1 MGRKRS
7 SELPAGNDSGSDKDP
22 RFVEALARGLAMLRV
37 FRPDDRWL
45 SHREIVK
52 RTGLPAATVSRLAFT
67 LVSLG
72 YLRHRS
78 EAGEYALSLAVLGLG
93 FSVLSNFEVGRVARP
108 YMQVLAD
115 QCQAAVSLGVRHELN
130 MVYVA
135 HCRSRARLTLGLDVG
150 ARMPAVRT
158 AMGRAV
164 LAVMALPER
173 EALLRRAEAES
184 PTAWPAMR
192 ERLAQVQAQYDAV
205 GFVTSECEW
214 ESDISAA
221 GAPVDVGDGRL
232 LFGLTVG
239 GPSAHLQGSFLHQEV
254 GPLLVSTA
262 RTIVDAL
269 RAADWQ
275 E

>member
-1 MGRKRS
+1 MGRKRTS
-7 SELPAGNDSGSDKDP
+7 AGEGDTSPADKDP
-22 RFVEALARGLAMLRV
+22 RFVEALARGLALLRV

-45 SHREIVK
+45 SHREIV
-52 RTGLPAATVSRLAFT
+52 RRAGLPAATVSRLTFT

-72 YLRHRS
+72 YLRHRP

-93 FSVLSNFEVGRVARP
+93 FSVLSNFEVGRIARP
-108 YMQVLAD
+108 HMQVLAD
-115 QCQAAVSLGVRHELN
+115 QCQAAVSLGVRHELT

-150 ARMPAVRT
+150 ARMPVVRT

-164 LAVMALPER
+164 LMAIAPPER
-173 EALLRRAEAES
+173 EALLRRAEAEDPS
-184 PTAWPAMR
+184 GWPAMR
-192 ERLAQVQAQYDAV
+192 ERLARVQAQYEAR
-205 GFVTSECEW
+205 GFVTSEAEW

-239 GPSAHLQGSFLHQEV
+239 GPSVHLQGAFLHEEV
-254 GPLLVSTA
+254 GPLLVRTA

-269 RAADWQ
+269 RAADWHD
-275 E
+275 